1 MGLGENLAAIITA
14 GDPGEGGVDMSFYAS
29 VSKFLVATGAVFLC
43 AGCTGR
49 KEVALAAKDDTIR
62 KQESLI
68 AQERADNDKLH
79 DANKQ
84 LADQN
89 NQLAE
94 GNAKATQQLAAQE
107 AANAQALADMKQ
119 KQAEQDALL
128 RALNDKWKDGTG
140 TVVRGENGAI
150 HLTVA
155 GSALFDSGK
164 AELKGSAGSVLKEV
178 CHIIKTKYPKNYIRI
193 EGHTDSTPVVHSK
206 EKFKDNME
214 LSMAR
219 ARSVYEYMVKDG
231 IAGAKMYTAGYGE
244 HQPLVHPE
252 KTAADRAKNRRVEI
266 VIMPENVKVEKD
278 QLAQASAKAHK

>member
-1 MGLGENLAAIITA
+1 
-14 GDPGEGGVDMSFYAS
+14 MSLYAS
-29 VSKFLVATGAVFLC
+29 VSKWVLATGAVLLC
-43 AGCTGR
+43 AGCTSS
-49 KEVALAAKDDTIR
+49 KDVAIASKDNTIR
-62 KQESLI
+62 SQEALI
-68 AQERADNDKLH
+68 AQEKADNDKLH
-79 DANKQ
+79 TDNQQ
-84 LADQN
+84 LGAQN
-89 NQLAE
+89 TVLAE
-94 GNAKATQQLAAQE
+94 KNAAATQQLAATE
-107 AANAQALADMKQ
+107 AANGQALAELRQ

-128 RALNDKWKDGTG
+128 RSINDKWKEGIGSAQAYKDGS
-140 TVVRGENGAI
+140 I

-178 CHIIKTKYPKNYIRI
+178 CHAIKTKYPKNYIRI
-193 EGHTDSTPVVHSK
+193 EGHTDSTPIVHSK

-231 IAGAKMYTAGYGE
+231 ISGSKMYTAGYGE

-278 QLAQASAKAHK
+278 QLAQASTKVHK